1 MVIHIH
7 NIIIPMESLHQTQ
20 MGLLD
25 LYVQDQDQWGI
36 MTMTLVIMMVDFV
49 VQVELGVI
57 EVFLIH

>member
-7 NIIIPMESLHQTQ
+7 NIIIPMELLHQTQ